1 MLGWAPPP
9 GTGRASQRAC
19 RPAKSRSRR
28 GSTGGTAASHRL
40 RNFSYGW
47 PVSNASRVTW
57 YGTDRTVI
65 IWLPWSPWRGASRT
79 TAVSPWQPGSSPR
92 VLTSG
97 GQRSMLSVRRPT
109 ENYWSDPS
117 KRLGGFM
124 VEQDTRLRILA
135 AAKGVL
141 LDVGYANLS
150 TRGIAEAAGVPLS
163 QIHYH
168 FGTKQNLMLAVLDME
183 NQMRLARQAAM
194 YEADKPLWEQ
204 WLQACD
210 FFDDDLES
218 GYVRVLMEMT
228 AAGWSNPEIAAAVST
243 QVQGWFDLLAEVA
256 QRAAKRFGLLSPF
269 TPAELAA
276 LAGLPFLGAE
286 AVILLG
292 LDDSKIA
299 GRPALRKIGE
309 LLRVLEEP
317 PEPRRPR

>member
-1 MLGWAPPP
+1 M
-9 GTGRASQRAC
+9 
-19 RPAKSRSRR
+19 
-28 GSTGGTAASHRL
+28 
-40 RNFSYGW
+40 
-47 PVSNASRVTW
+47 V
-57 YGTDRTVI
+57 
-65 IWLPWSPWRGASRT
+65 
-79 TAVSPWQPGSSPR
+79 
-92 VLTSG
+92 
-97 GQRSMLSVRRPT
+97 
-109 ENYWSDPS
+109 
-117 KRLGGFM
+117 

-135 AAKGVL
+135 AAKDVL
-141 LDVGYANLS
+141 LDAGYAHLS

-168 FGTKQNLMLAVLDME
+168 FGSKQNLMLALLDME

-228 AAGWSNPEIAAAVST
+228 AAGWSDQEIAEAVST
-243 QVQGWFDLLAEVA
+243 QVKGWFDLLAEVA
-256 QRAAKRFGLLSPF
+256 QRAAKRLGPLSPF
-269 TPAELAA
+269 TAEELAA

-309 LLRVLEEP
+309 LLRRLEEA
-317 PEPRRPR
+317 PEPGRPQ

>member
-1 MLGWAPPP
+1 MP
-9 GTGRASQRAC
+9 
-19 RPAKSRSRR
+19 
-28 GSTGGTAASHRL
+28 
-40 RNFSYGW
+40 
-47 PVSNASRVTW
+47 
-57 YGTDRTVI
+57 
-65 IWLPWSPWRGASRT
+65 
-79 TAVSPWQPGSSPR
+79 
-92 VLTSG
+92 
-97 GQRSMLSVRRPT
+97 
-109 ENYWSDPS
+109 EE
-117 KRLGGFM
+117 FM
-124 VEQDTRLRILA
+124 VVEQDTRLRILA

-150 TRGIAEAAGVPLS
+150 TRGIAVAAGVPLS

-168 FGTKQNLMLAVLDME
+168 FGTKQNLMLAVLEME
-183 NQMRLARQAAM
+183 NQRRLARQAAM

-228 AAGWSNPEIAAAVST
+228 AAGWSDEKIAEAVST

-256 QRAAKRFGLLSPF
+256 QRAAKRLGPLSPF
-269 TPAELAA
+269 TAEELAA

-286 AVILLG
+286 AVLLLG

-309 LLRVLEEP
+309 LLRRLEEP
-317 PEPRRPR
+317 SELGRPQ

>member
-1 MLGWAPPP
+1 M
-9 GTGRASQRAC
+9 
-19 RPAKSRSRR
+19 
-28 GSTGGTAASHRL
+28 
-40 RNFSYGW
+40 
-47 PVSNASRVTW
+47 
-57 YGTDRTVI
+57 
-65 IWLPWSPWRGASRT
+65 
-79 TAVSPWQPGSSPR
+79 
-92 VLTSG
+92 
-97 GQRSMLSVRRPT
+97 MSVRRPN
-109 ENYWSDPS
+109 EIPSDVSGQP
-117 KRLGGFM
+117 LGGSM
-124 VEQDTRLRILA
+124 VVEQDTRLRILA

-141 LDVGYANLS
+141 LDVGYAHLS

-168 FGTKQNLMLAVLDME
+168 FGSKQNLMLALLDLE

-228 AAGWSNPEIAAAVST
+228 AAGWSDQEIAEAVST
-243 QVQGWFDLLAEVA
+243 QVKGWFDLLAEVA
-256 QRAAKRFGLLSPF
+256 QRAAKRLGPLSPF
-269 TPAELAA
+269 TAEELAA

-299 GRPALRKIGE
+299 GRPALRRIGE
-309 LLRVLEEP
+309 LLRRLEEA
-317 PEPRRPR
+317 PEPGGPR